1 MTSSRWSAADI
12 PDQTGVR
19 AVVTGANSGLGE
31 QTALQLA
38 RHGAEVVLACR
49 SAERGEAALARVR
62 AGAPGAQVELRLL
75 DLADLASVRAFAE
88 AWDGPIDV
96 LVNNAGVSV
105 PDLRRSVDGFELQ
118 LATNHL
124 GPFALTNLLL
134 PHVTGRVVTLASQA
148 ERAARLDLDDLDWQ
162 RTPYKEFRAYA
173 GSKQANLLFSAEL
186 QRRLDALGSPV
197 RTAAA
202 HPGFVAT
209 GMSQGSGGLGGL
221 MTRLLAQSP
230 EDGALPVL
238 YAATADL
245 PGDSFTGPEHLMHM
259 RGGAELI
266 NRSTTAKDPDL
277 ARRLWDLSERL
288 TGVTFP
294 LLRP

>member
-1 MTSSRWSAADI
+1 MTFSWNP
-12 PDQTGVR
+12 PDLHDRTF
-19 AVVTGANSGLGE
+19 VVTGATSGIGRATA
-31 QTALQLA
+31 TALA
-38 RHGAEVVLACR
+38 RAGAGARVVLAVR
-49 SAERGEAALARVR
+49 DVDKGARV
-62 AGAPGAQVELRLL
+62 AAEIPGETEVRPL
-75 DLADLASVRAFAE
+75 DLADLSSVRAFAE
-88 AWDGPIDV
+88 GWDGPIDV

-134 PHVTGRVVTLASQA
+134 PHITDRVVTLASQA
-148 ERAARLDLDDLDWQ
+148 ERAARLDLDDLERQ
-162 RTPYKEFRAYA
+162 RTPYKEFRTYA
-173 GSKQANLLFSAEL
+173 GTKQANLLFSAEL
-186 QRRLDALGSPV
+186 QRRLHAVGSPV

-266 NRSTTAKDPDL
+266 NRSATAKDPDL

-288 TGVTFP
+288 TGVTF
-294 LLRP
+294 LALRP

>member
-1 MTSSRWSAADI
+1 
-12 PDQTGVR
+12 
-19 AVVTGANSGLGE
+19 
-31 QTALQLA
+31 
-38 RHGAEVVLACR
+38 VVLAVR
-49 SAERGEAALARVR
+49 DVDKGARVAAGIAGETEVR
-62 AGAPGAQVELRLL
+62 AL
-75 DLADLASVRAFAE
+75 DLADLASVRAFAA

-96 LVNNAGVSV
+96 LINNAGVSV

-148 ERAARLDLDDLDWQ
+148 ERAARLDLDDLDRQ

-173 GSKQANLLFSAEL
+173 GTKQANLLFSAEL
-186 QRRLDALGSPV
+186 QRRLDGVGSPV

-209 GMSQGSGGLGGL
+209 GMSQGSGGVGGL

-266 NRSTTAKDPDL
+266 NRSAAAKDPDL

-288 TGVTFP
+288 TGVTFAA
-294 LLRP
+294 LRP

>member
-1 MTSSRWSAADI
+1 MTSSWTL
-12 PDQTGVR
+12 PDQHGRTV
-19 AVVTGANSGLGE
+19 VVTGATSGIGRA
-31 QTALQLA
+31 TA
-38 RHGAEVVLACR
+38 
-49 SAERGEAALARVR
+49 AALARAGARVVLAVRDVDKGARVAADLVGETEVR
-62 AGAPGAQVELRLL
+62 AL
-75 DLADLASVRAFAE
+75 DLADLSSVRAFAE
-88 AWDGPIDV
+88 RWEGPLDV

-105 PDLRRSVDGFELQ
+105 PELRRSVDGFELQ

-134 PHVTGRVVTLASQA
+134 PHVTHRVVTLASQA
-148 ERAARLDLDDLDWQ
+148 ERAARLDLDDLAVR
-162 RTPYKEFRAYA
+162 RTPYKEFRVYA

-186 QRRLDALGSPV
+186 QRRLVAAGSPV

-209 GMSQGSGGLGGL
+209 GMSSGSGGIGAL

-230 EDGALPVL
+230 GDGALPVL

-245 PGDSFTGPEHLMHM
+245 PGDSYTGPEHLMHM

-266 NRSTTAKDPDL
+266 RRSATAKDPEL
-277 ARRLWDLSERL
+277 ARRLWEESERL
-288 TGVTFP
+288 TGVSFP
-294 LLRP
+294 ELSPRR

>member
-1 MTSSRWSAADI
+1 MAFSWI
-12 PDQTGVR
+12 PPDLHDQTF
-19 AVVTGANSGLGE
+19 VVTGATSGIGRA
-31 QTALQLA
+31 TAAALA
-38 RHGAEVVLACR
+38 GAGARVVLAVR
-49 SAERGEAALARVR
+49 DVDKGARVAAQIVGETEVR
-62 AGAPGAQVELRLL
+62 AL

-88 AWDGPIDV
+88 GWDGPIDV

-134 PHVTGRVVTLASQA
+134 PYVTGRVVTLASQA
-148 ERAARLDLDDLDWQ
+148 ERAARLDLDDLDRQ
-162 RTPYKEFRAYA
+162 RTPYREFRVYA
-173 GSKQANLLFSAEL
+173 GTKQANLLFSAEL
-186 QRRLDALGSPV
+186 QRRLDGVGSPV

-259 RGGAELI
+259 RGGAERI
-266 NRSTTAKDPDL
+266 NRSATAQDPDL

-294 LLRP
+294 ALRP

>member
-1 MTSSRWSAADI
+1 MAFSWNPPDLH
-12 PDQTGVR
+12 DQTF
-19 AVVTGANSGLGE
+19 VVTGATSGIGRA
-31 QTALQLA
+31 TAAALA
-38 RHGAEVVLACR
+38 GAGARVVLAVR
-49 SAERGEAALARVR
+49 DVDKGARVAAQIVGETEVR
-62 AGAPGAQVELRLL
+62 AL

-88 AWDGPIDV
+88 GWDGPIDV

-134 PHVTGRVVTLASQA
+134 PYVTGRVVTLASQA
-148 ERAARLDLDDLDWQ
+148 ERAARLDLDDLDRQ
-162 RTPYKEFRAYA
+162 RTPYREFRVYA
-173 GSKQANLLFSAEL
+173 GTKQANLLFSAEL
-186 QRRLDALGSPV
+186 QRRLDGVGSPV

-259 RGGAELI
+259 RGGAERI
-266 NRSTTAKDPDL
+266 NRSATAQDPDL

-294 LLRP
+294 ALRP